1 MKAGVDW
8 RVLNFNEGQNT
19 QPNGNYS
26 FGRTFTQ
33 GPNPVQAS
41 RNGGFGFADFL
52 LGMPNSGA
60 IRQLMP
66 ISTQGLYYAVFVQ
79 DDWRVN
85 DRLTLN
91 LGLRWDLAVGDREKY
106 NRIAYFDPNAPNP
119 LGPKAGLPNLTGL
132 LRWIGGENARN
143 QQATQWHDLRT
154 TRRVRLQGHQKQR
167 AARRLRNF
175 LRSPQYPGQR
185 RRRD

>member
-1 MKAGVDW
+1 VDVAGE
-8 RVLNFNEGQNT
+8 RRAFARLAQYEGRRGLARAELQRRPEHAAQR
-19 QPNGNYS
+19 QPIRS
-26 FGRTFTQ
+26 AAPSRK
-33 GPNPVQAS
+33 GPNPVQSS

-119 LGPKAGLPNLTGL
+119 LGPKAGY
-132 LRWIGGENARN
+132 
-143 QQATQWHDLRT
+143 RT
-154 TRRVRLQGHQKQR
+154 
-167 AARRLRNF
+167 
-175 LRSPQYPGQR
+175 
-185 RRRD
+185 